1 MNCLTVIQT
10 ITIKIKV
17 NYKMAKKDQEQKVLK
32 LSWNVINNIQ

>member
-10 ITIKIKV
+10 ITINIKV

-32 LSWNVINNIQ
+32 LSWNVIDNIQ